1 MKVKAVRI
9 AHKKDTVY
17 DIETP
22 SHSYLLGNGIIS
34 HNTMEMYSKKV
45 VSGGQGW
52 VLSSNSIFIMGKR
65 QVKDG
70 SELAGFEFV
79 MNTDKSRFI
88 KEKSS
93 IPITVTFDGGIDRFS
108 GLLDVAVATGH
119 VVRPNNRTYLRKIN
133 GVLDEETKWTK
144 RDLNCAEFWDDII
157 NDESFKSAVQEMYSL
172 TSPKTFSI
180 DEKGEATLEDVSFDP
195 ETGEIFE
202 D

>member
-93 IPITVTFDGGIDRFS
+93 IPITVTFDGGIDKYS

-119 VVRPNNRTYLRKIN
+119 VTRPNNRTYLRKIN
-133 GVLDEETKWTK
+133 GVLDEDTKWSK
-144 RDLNCAEFWDDII
+144 KDLNCAEFWDDIL

-180 DEKGEATLEDVSFDP
+180 DEKGEATLEDISFDP